1 METKNFRSFFKY
13 RGFFLLGQQ
22 FLPDY
27 NIHQFVSIS
36 FNKKK
41 KKTFTKVVLTETYQ
55 LYCSMKLSLQ
65 GMWLGVIL
73 QIPIKIHI

>member
-1 METKNFRSFFKY
+1 METKNFHSFFKY
-13 RGFFLLGQQ
+13 RGFFLFRQQ

-41 KKTFTKVVLTETYQ
+41 NLFTKVVLTELYK

-65 GMWLGVIL
+65 GM
-73 QIPIKIHI
+73 